1 MIAGNAIMPA
11 NTRQDLPGF
20 LRGQQT
26 GLSGIRDAVYLP
38 DRREL
43 QITFKSG
50 RAFAYAEVPQ
60 SMYDA
65 FRASPSKGAFFNIA
79 IRGRFQFHELTAPQ
93 RPTEH

>member
-1 MIAGNAIMPA
+1 MIAGNDIMPA

-20 LRGQQT
+20 LRGQQS
-26 GLSGIRDAVYLP
+26 GLSGIREAVYLP

-50 RAFAYAEVPQ
+50 RAFAYGDVPQ

-65 FRASPSKGAFFNIA
+65 FRVSPSKGAFFNIA
-79 IRGRFQFHELTAPQ
+79 IRGRFQFRELAQPQ
-93 RPTEH
+93 PPTRH

>member
-1 MIAGNAIMPA
+1 MSA
-11 NTRQDLPGF
+11 NVRQIPPGF
-20 LRGQQT
+20 LSGQQT

-79 IRGRFQFHELTAPQ
+79 IRGRFQFHELAQPLP
-93 RPTEH
+93 PTQH

>member
-1 MIAGNAIMPA
+1 MMTRNVIMPA
-11 NTRQDLPGF
+11 NERQIPPGF

-50 RAFAYAEVPQ
+50 RSFAYSELPQ

-79 IRGRFQFHELTAPQ
+79 IRGRFQFRELTPPQ
-93 RPTEH
+93 RPTRH

>member
-1 MIAGNAIMPA
+1 MISGNAIMSA
-11 NTRQDLPGF
+11 NVRQALPGF

-26 GLSGIRDAVYLP
+26 GLSGIRDAVYFP

-50 RAFAYAEVPQ
+50 RAFAYGEVPQ

-65 FRASPSKGAFFNIA
+65 FQASPSKGAFFNIA
-79 IRGRFQFHELTAPQ
+79 IRGRFQFHELTPPVP
-93 RPTEH
+93 PTQH